1 MSTKIIAIFNI
12 AGGVAK
18 STIAHNLSY
27 HLAQKDFK
35 VLTIDMDQQGS
46 LTRFM
51 GLDPQGLEEEETVY
65 TTVVKSPDEAPD
77 LPVWEKSIYGVDLV
91 PGNMI
96 LSSLDE
102 KIKDS
107 GLDYHVVRLRT
118 AISNLSEEYDYIV
131 IDCPPN
137 KGIHSML
144 ALFASTHVLVPIQC
158 HVKSYS
164 GAVEI
169 TKTLKNVI
177 KSGHRIKIAGFIP
190 SIYSKGTRLE
200 SSFLDKL
207 KEDTQG
213 SIHVTSPIPRTVA
226 IPESQSMGK
235 PLALHKPN
243 NHAVAALEEISSY
256 VAELN

>member
-1 MSTKIIAIFNI
+1 MTPKIIAIFNI

-27 HLAQKDFK
+27 HLAKDSK

-51 GLDPQGLEEEETVY
+51 GIDPQSLETEETVY
-65 TTVVKSPDEAPD
+65 TSVVNSPNEAPT
-77 LPVWEKSIYGVDLV
+77 LPIWSESIYGVDLV
-91 PGNMI
+91 PGNMT

-107 GLDYHVVRLRT
+107 GLDYHAIRLRN
-118 AISNLSEEYDYIV
+118 AINNLEEKYEHII

-144 ALFASTHVLVPIQC
+144 ALFAATHVLVPIQC

-169 TKTLKNVI
+169 TKTLKEVM

-200 SSFLDKL
+200 SSFLEKL
-207 KEDTQG
+207 IDDTQG
-213 SIHVTSPIPRTVA
+213 NIHVTSPIPRTVA

-243 NHAVAALEEISSY
+243 NNAVAVLEEISSY
-256 VAELN
+256 ITNLN

>member
-1 MSTKIIAIFNI
+1 MNPKIIAIFNI

-27 HLAQKDFK
+27 HLAKNSK

-51 GLDPQGLEEEETVY
+51 GLEPQNLEPEETVY
-65 TTVVKSPDEAPD
+65 TSVVNSPAEAPP
-77 LPVWEKSIYGVDLV
+77 LPIWQESIYGVDLV
-91 PGNMI
+91 PGNMA

-107 GLDYHVVRLRT
+107 GLDHHQARLRT
-118 AISNLSEEYDYIV
+118 AINNLEKEYDYII

-144 ALFASTHVLVPIQC
+144 ALFAATHVLVPIQC

-169 TKTLKNVI
+169 TKTLKEVI
-177 KSGHRIKIAGFIP
+177 KSGHKIKIAGFIP

-200 SSFLDKL
+200 SSFLEKL
-207 KEDTQG
+207 KDDTQG
-213 SIHVTSPIPRTVA
+213 SIHVTHPIPRTVA

-235 PLALHKPN
+235 PLAIHKPN
-243 NHAVAALEEISSY
+243 NGAVGVLEEISSY
-256 VAELN
+256 IASLN

>member
-1 MSTKIIAIFNI
+1 MNPKIIAIFNI

-27 HLAQKDFK
+27 HLAKDSK

-51 GLDPQGLEEEETVY
+51 GVNPQSLEPEETVY
-65 TTVVKSPDEAPD
+65 STVVNSPSEAPP
-77 LPVWEKSIYGVDLV
+77 LAVWQESIYGVDLV
-91 PGNMI
+91 PGNMT

-107 GLDYHVVRLRT
+107 GLDYHAIRLRN
-118 AISNLSEEYDYIV
+118 AIANLEEEYEYIIV
-131 IDCPPN
+131 DCPPN

-144 ALFASTHVLVPIQC
+144 ALFAATHVLVPIQC

-169 TKTLKNVI
+169 TKTLKEVM

-200 SSFLDKL
+200 SSFLAKL
-207 KEDTQG
+207 KDDTQG
-213 SIHVTSPIPRTVA
+213 TIHVTSPIPRTVA

-243 NHAVAALEEISSY
+243 HGVVGVLEEISSY
-256 VAELN
+256 VAGLN